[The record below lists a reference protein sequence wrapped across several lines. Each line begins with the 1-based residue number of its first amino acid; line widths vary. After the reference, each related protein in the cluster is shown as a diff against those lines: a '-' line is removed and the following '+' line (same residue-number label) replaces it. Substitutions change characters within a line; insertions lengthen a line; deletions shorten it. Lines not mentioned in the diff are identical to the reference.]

1 MKNIIFPAFLLFA
14 FAIFAQE
21 TSTNTF
27 SVTDGYECTEM
38 VKYKSEVTISKQGK
52 YRVIKSN
59 AIPQH
64 ATGAFPNA
72 GNPNTISPQEKTYKV
87 ALQPKKNKKLTSV
100 YSEGM
105 LGQGS
110 PAYVFGV
117 AINGV
122 KMEPTAMEF
131 FINPNTR
138 EMNTAWSKEALS
150 TNVDL
155 GDDCNNAH
163 VQPTGEYHYHGTPWG
178 IVNNTAKNRMFLVG
192 WAADGFPIY
201 YKYGFTSVANSEL
214 IELTSSYKLKEVNRP
229 GDGVSA
235 PNGVYDGTYARDFEY
250 IKGLGN
256 LDEANGRFGKTPE
269 FPSGTYY
276 YVITDS
282 FPSLPRFFVGTPNK
296 SFKVGGGMRGGN
308 RGGFPGRNNR
318 GNNKERPSVDEI
330 FEQMDANGDGK
341 LSEKEVKGPLQRDF
355 SKVDTDDD
363 GFVTKKELQ
372 NAPKPEGRQGG
383 QNHQRGQRGGRQ

>member
-1 MKNIIFPAFLLFA
+1 MHYKITPIFLLFA
-14 FAIFAQE
+14 FVTFAQE
-21 TSTNTF
+21 TTTNTF

-38 VKYKSEVTISKQGK
+38 VRYKSEVSVTKQGK

-72 GNPNTISPQEKTYKV
+72 GNPNTISPQSKTYKV
-87 ALQPKKNKKLTSV
+87 ALRPKQNKKLTSV

-105 LGQGS
+105 LGQGR
-110 PAYVFGV
+110 PEYVFGV

-131 FINPNTR
+131 FVNPNTR
-138 EMNTAWSKEALS
+138 QMNMAWSKEALS

-178 IVNNTAKNRMFLVG
+178 IIKQAKENSMSIIG

-201 YKYGFTSVANSEL
+201 YKYGYASDDSNEL
-214 IELTSSYKLKEVNRP
+214 IELTSSYKLRNGNRP
-229 GDGVSA
+229 GDGISA
-235 PNGVYDGTYARDFEY
+235 PNGRYDGTYVRDFEY
-250 IKGLGN
+250 VEGHGD
-256 LDEANGRFGKTPE
+256 LDEANGRYGKTPE
-269 FPSGTYY
+269 FPDGTYY

-296 SFKVGGGMRGGN
+296 SFKVGGGMRGGPN
-308 RGGFPGRNNR
+308 GFPGRNGGRNNR
-318 GNNKERPSVDEI
+318 ERPNVAQIMEH
-330 FEQMDANGDGK
+330 MDKNGDGK
-341 LSEKEVKGPLQRDF
+341 LSKKEVKGPLQRDF
-355 SKVDTDDD
+355 SKVDANDD
-363 GFVTKKELQ
+363 GFITKDELE
-372 NAPKPEGRQGG
+372 NAPKPQGRQGG
-383 QNHQRGQRGGRQ
+383 QRGGQRGQRGGRQ

>member
-1 MKNIIFPAFLLFA
+1 MKQILFTTFLLFA
-14 FAIFAQE
+14 MITFAQE
-21 TSTNTF
+21 TSKNTF

-59 AIPQH
+59 AIPKH

-87 ALQPKKNKKLTSV
+87 ALRPKKNKKLTSV

-105 LGQGS
+105 LGQGR
-110 PAYVFGV
+110 PNYVFGV

-131 FINPNTR
+131 FVNPTTR
-138 EMNTAWSKEALS
+138 EMNTAWAKEALS

-178 IVNNTAKNRMFLVG
+178 IVNNAAKNKMFLLG

-201 YKYGFTSVANSEL
+201 YKNGYVSDTNSEL
-214 IELTSSYKLKEVNRP
+214 IELTSSYKLKEGNRP
-229 GDGVSA
+229 GDGISA
-235 PNGVYDGTYARDFEY
+235 PNGNYDGTYARDFEY
-250 IKGLGN
+250 IKGHGN

-269 FPSGTYY
+269 FPNGTYY

-308 RGGFPGRNNR
+308 RDGFPGRNSR
-318 GNNKERPSVDEI
+318 GNTNERPNVDQL
-330 FEQMDANGDGK
+330 FEQMDTNNDGK
-341 LSEKEVKGPLQRDF
+341 LSKKEVKGPLQREF
-355 SKVDTDDD
+355 SKVDTNDD
-363 GFVTKKELQ
+363 GFITKKELQ
-372 NAPKPEGRQGG
+372 NAPKPQGRQGG
-383 QNHQRGQRGGRQ
+383 QRGRGQRGRQ

>member
-1 MKNIIFPAFLLFA
+1 MKNIISIALLLVTFA
-14 FAIFAQE
+14 TFAQE

-38 VKYKSEVTISKQGK
+38 VKYKSEVTISEQGK

-72 GNPNTISPQEKTYKV
+72 GNPNTISPQQKTYKV
-87 ALQPKKNKKLTSV
+87 ALRPKKNKKLTSV

-105 LGQGS
+105 LGQGT

-178 IVNNTAKNRMFLVG
+178 IVKQAEKNSMFLLG

-201 YKYGFTSVANSEL
+201 YKYGYASDTNSEL
-214 IELTSSYKLKEVNRP
+214 KELRSSYKLKVGNRP
-229 GDGVSA
+229 DDGITA
-235 PNGVYDGTYARDFEY
+235 PNGTYDGTYARDFEY
-250 IKGLGN
+250 VKGHGD

-269 FPSGTYY
+269 FPKGTYY

-282 FPSLPRFFVGTPNK
+282 FPSLPRFFVGTPNE
-296 SFKVGGGMRGGN
+296 SFKVGGGMRGRN
-308 RGGFPGRNNR
+308 RGGFSGRNR
-318 GNNKERPSVDEI
+318 GGNNRERPSVAEI
-330 FEQMDANGDGK
+330 FEQMDANSDGK
-341 LSEKEVKGPLQRDF
+341 LSKKEVKGPLQRDF
-355 SKVDTDDD
+355 SKVDTNDD
-363 GFVTKKELQ
+363 GFISKKELEK
-372 NAPKPEGRQGG
+372 APKPQRRQGG
-383 QNHQRGQRGGRQ
+383 RGQRGGRQ